1 MRNSATADDV
11 VRALNDLTDSGI
23 ASERAALSSL
33 GIGPND
39 AKVLRFLLQRGP
51 DDEPVT
57 PRMLASMLG
66 ISSAAT
72 TALIDRLAEAG
83 WVEREPYPG
92 DRRSIVVREKIDP
105 DSPARRILSV
115 RRASAVAAAARL
127 GPAERRIVADFLDD
141 IARGEREDI
150 DELAVD
156 DRQSRAS

>member
-1 MRNSATADDV
+1 MRHSATADDV

>member
-1 MRNSATADDV
+1 MKQTVTAEDV

-23 ASERAALSSL
+23 ASERAALHSL

-57 PRMLASMLG
+57 PRMLAAMLG

-72 TALIDRLAEAG
+72 TALIDRLADAG

-92 DRRSIVVREKIDP
+92 DRRSIVVRETIDAA
-105 DSPARRILSV
+105 SPARRILAV
-115 RRASAVAAAARL
+115 RRSSAVAAAARL
-127 GPAERRIVADFLDD
+127 APAERRIVADFLDD
-141 IARGEREDI
+141 IARGEQKDI
-150 DELAVD
+150 DRMSAD
-156 DRQSRAS
+156 DEASRTA

>member
-1 MRNSATADDV
+1 MRHSATADDV

-39 AKVLRFLLQRGP
+39 AKVLRFLLQRDP

-57 PRMLASMLG
+57 PRMLASMLS

-92 DRRSIVVREKIDP
+92 DRRSIVVRAKIDI

-150 DELAVD
+150 DEIAVD
-156 DRQSRAS
+156 DQQSRVS

>member
-1 MRNSATADDV
+1 MKDATTADDV
-11 VRALNDLTDSGI
+11 VKALNDLTDSGV
-23 ASERAALSSL
+23 ASERAALHSL

-39 AKVLRFLLQRGP
+39 AKVLRFLLQRTA

-57 PRMLASMLG
+57 PRMLAAMLG

-92 DRRSIVVREKIDP
+92 DRRSIVVRETIDE

-115 RRASAVAAAARL
+115 RRASVVAAARRL
-127 GPAERRIVADFLDD
+127 GPEERRIVADFLDD
-141 IARGEREDI
+141 IARGETEDI
-150 DELAVD
+150 ETMCPNDEPHTT
-156 DRQSRAS
+156 

>member
-1 MRNSATADDV
+1 MKDAASADDV
-11 VRALNDLTDSGI
+11 VRALNDLTDSGV
-23 ASERAALSSL
+23 ASERAALHSL

-39 AKVLRFLLQRGP
+39 AKVLRYLLQRTP

-92 DRRSIVVREKIDP
+92 DRRSIVVRETIHA
-105 DSPARRILSV
+105 DSPARRILAV
-115 RRASAVAAAARL
+115 RSASAAAAAERL

-141 IARGEREDI
+141 IARGEKQDI
-150 DELAVD
+150 DDLSVAEGAP
-156 DRQSRAS
+156 RAS

>member
-1 MRNSATADDV
+1 MRHSATADDV

-39 AKVLRFLLQRGP
+39 AKVLRFLLQRDP

-57 PRMLASMLG
+57 PRMLASMLS

-92 DRRSIVVREKIDP
+92 DRRSIVVRAKIDI

-150 DELAVD
+150 DEMAVD
-156 DRQSRAS
+156 DQQSRAS

>member
-1 MRNSATADDV
+1 MADATSADDV
-11 VRALNDLTDSGI
+11 VKALNGLTDSGI
-23 ASERAALSSL
+23 ASERHALHSL

-39 AKVLRFLLQRGP
+39 AKVLRFLLQRSD

-72 TALIDRLAEAG
+72 TALIDRLADAE
-83 WVEREPYPG
+83 WVERVPYPG
-92 DRRSIVVREKIDP
+92 DRRSIVVRETIHA

-115 RRASAVAAAARL
+115 RSASAAAAAERL

-141 IARGEREDI
+141 IARGEQQDI
-150 DELAVD
+150 DDISADEEAP
-156 DRQSRAS
+156 RAS

>member
-1 MRNSATADDV
+1 MRHSATADDV

-39 AKVLRFLLQRGP
+39 AKVLRFLLQRDP

-57 PRMLASMLG
+57 PRMLSSMLS

-92 DRRSIVVREKIDP
+92 DRRSIVVRAKIDI

-150 DELAVD
+150 DEIAVD
-156 DRQSRAS
+156 DQQSRAS